1 MIFIGLVD
9 AEEKLEFLSA
19 TSHLRIL
26 TTKEINA
33 IAGVGC
39 LCLHLTAELG
49 YEGDIL
55 VSVTWHF

>member
-9 AEEKLEFLSA
+9 AEEKLELLSA

-26 TTKEINA
+26 TTKEMNV
-33 IAGVGC
+33 IAGVRV

-49 YEGDIL
+49 YEGEIL
-55 VSVTWHF
+55 VLVTWHF